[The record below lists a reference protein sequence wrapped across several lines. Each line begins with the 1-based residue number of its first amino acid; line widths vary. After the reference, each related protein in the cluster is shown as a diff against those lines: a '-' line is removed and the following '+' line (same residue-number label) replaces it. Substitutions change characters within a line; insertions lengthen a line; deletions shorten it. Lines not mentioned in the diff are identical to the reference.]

1 MDKQRKNKQRRNK
14 RLGKL
19 VRTYV
24 AESKVLVDD
33 MRQRVNEST
42 TKPVNWVSTYKKVP
56 SLSRKKR
63 IENKMGR
70 LEICG
75 LFVVNDN
82 LQDGLR
88 KGYDLRGGIWSSSVK
103 KWFFAENLNNVR

>member
-24 AESKVLVDD
+24 EHSEKLVDD
-33 MRQRVNEST
+33 MRQRVNQST
-42 TKPVNWVSTYKKVP
+42 TKPVNWVSTCKKVP

-88 KGYDLRGGIWSSSVK
+88 KGYDLRGGIWSSSVR
-103 KWFFAENLNNVR
+103 KWFFTENLNNVR